1 LKKQKEELSMTV
13 VFKPQQVYSGRIPN
27 LESFELIMKR
37 IKQEATANCFIGIL
51 VYGSYSHRL
60 ELTSD
65 LDLLVIYEPQHEVKA
80 LMHIEAWKR
89 VAQSRFVSLNTI
101 HAPVG
106 SMIPQIDDGIFWEHL
121 ASCADRGFALH
132 RNPLPFIA
140 KTQTNIHEHTMAHTQ
155 WKLNALCQ
163 LMTKTSRPQKGNQ
176 PLYMDLASEVLKR
189 PIHIARRAVRVRQGF
204 FTNDSKSSVQQRYLA
219 CFPELAN
226 QFTELLALNNRYSEI
241 IRRRKEFALIH
252 PYMDWDMASLREY
265 IDLLKEINAS
275 SQKLKVFMEDNLMAL
290 SKPPTRIAY

>member
-1 LKKQKEELSMTV
+1 MTV
-13 VFKPQQVYSGRIPN
+13 VYTPQQLYSGRIPN
-27 LESFELIMKR
+27 LESFELVMKR
-37 IKQEATANCFIGIL
+37 IKREATAHYFIGIL
-51 VYGSYSHRL
+51 IYGSYSHRL

-65 LDLLVIYEPQHEVKA
+65 LDLLVIYDPNHEVSA

-89 VAQSRFVSLNTI
+89 TSMSRFVSLNTV
-101 HAPVG
+101 HAPAG
-106 SMIPQIDDGIFWEHL
+106 STIPQIDDCIFWEHL
-121 ASCADRGFALH
+121 TSCADRGFAVKN
-132 RNPLPFIA
+132 NPLRYIA
-140 KTQTNIHEHTMAHTQ
+140 RNRVDIGEHTVAHTQ
-155 WKLNALCQ
+155 WKLDALRQ
-163 LMTKTSRPQKGNQ
+163 LMAKTSRPQKGNQ
-176 PLYMDLASEVLKR
+176 PLYMELTSEVLKR

-275 SQKLKVFMEDNLMAL
+275 SQKLKVFMEDNLTAL
-290 SKPPTRIAY
+290 SKSPTRIAY